1 MGLLD
6 LKSNLDNRNSF
17 GGSRVTA
24 IPNSANIDINGP
36 AVNAADIIDGGA
48 GETIEQQFFHGKANP
63 GKGDGK
69 KIGDLDLHVH
79 MLNDSYQYNR
89 DGVVRTAGPAPKTG
103 NGVTDHFADLNLTI
117 NGDGTQNNPERYFDK
132 MQGLGLL

>member
-24 IPNSANIDINGP
+24 IRHENNSSIEGP
-36 AVNAADIIDGGA
+36 AVNAADDIDGGV
-48 GETIEQQFFHGKANP
+48 GETIEQQFFHGQPNP
-63 GKGDGK
+63 GKEDGK
-69 KIGDLDLHVH
+69 KIGGLDLHVH
-79 MLNDSYQYNR
+79 MLNNPYEYNR
-89 DGVVRTAGPAPKTG
+89 EGFAGTAGPAPG
-103 NGVTDHFADLNLTI
+103 GVVNQFADLIIELNS
-117 NGDGTQNNPERYFDK
+117 DGTQNDPERYFDK

>member
-36 AVNAADIIDGGA
+36 AVNAADTIDGGA

-89 DGVVRTAGPAPKTG
+89 EGFIGTSGPAPG
-103 NGVTDHFADLNLTI
+103 GVVNQFADLNLTI
-117 NGDGTQNNPERYFDK
+117 NGDGTQNDPERYFDK